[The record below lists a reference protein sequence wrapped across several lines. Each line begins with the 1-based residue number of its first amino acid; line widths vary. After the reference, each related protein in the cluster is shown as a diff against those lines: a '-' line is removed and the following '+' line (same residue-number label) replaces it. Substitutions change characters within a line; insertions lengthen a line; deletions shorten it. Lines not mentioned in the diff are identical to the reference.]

1 MLIGLCLYIY
11 KTYFKIFY
19 SKNKSKKS
27 ILTLKKKK
35 KITFEWSVS
44 LLVIEKNKNINY
56 NCYIVKHRQDSL
68 LANIRVFFFP
78 LGERTTFLLLFFSIY
93 TII

>member
-35 KITFEWSVS
+35 ITFEWSVS
-44 LLVIEKNKNINY
+44 LLVIEKN
-56 NCYIVKHRQDSL
+56 
-68 LANIRVFFFP
+68 
-78 LGERTTFLLLFFSIY
+78 
-93 TII
+93 

>member
-19 SKNKSKKS
+19 SNNKSKKS

-44 LLVIEKNKNINY
+44 LLVIEKN
-56 NCYIVKHRQDSL
+56 
-68 LANIRVFFFP
+68 
-78 LGERTTFLLLFFSIY
+78 
-93 TII
+93 

>member
-27 ILTLKKKK
+27 ILTLKKK
-35 KITFEWSVS
+35 ITFEWSVS
-44 LLVIEKNKNINY
+44 LLVIEKN
-56 NCYIVKHRQDSL
+56 
-68 LANIRVFFFP
+68 
-78 LGERTTFLLLFFSIY
+78 
-93 TII
+93 